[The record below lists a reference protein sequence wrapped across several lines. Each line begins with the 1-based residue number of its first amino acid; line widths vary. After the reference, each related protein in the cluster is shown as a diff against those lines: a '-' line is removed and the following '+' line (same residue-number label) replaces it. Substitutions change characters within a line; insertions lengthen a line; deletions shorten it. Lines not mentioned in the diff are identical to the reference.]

1 MLYSMQSPNI
11 AFLVMSDNAELEI
24 SLSEE
29 QIARIVNSTFEEA
42 DLDRNGLIDINE
54 YHVSLRTQ

>member
-1 MLYSMQSPNI
+1 MVCSIQSPNI
-11 AFLVMSDNAELEI
+11 AFLVISDNAELEI